1 MTAPLIMGILN
12 VTPDS
17 FSDGG
22 RYESFDDAIAHGLAL
37 REAGAQLVDVGGEST
52 RPGAVRVSVEE
63 EIARVVP
70 VVRELAAA
78 SVRVSV
84 DTMNAD
90 TAIAAASAGASII
103 NDVSGGLADPGM
115 YRIVAETG
123 LEYVAMHWRGAS
135 PADSAAWSHGHD
147 APEYGDVVA
156 EVREELKARLAEMVV
171 WGIDLRKVV
180 LDPGIGFAKNAEH
193 NWRLLGHLPELAT
206 LGHRLLIGVSRKRFL
221 GALLPEGAPADERDL
236 PTAVLSALAAESGV
250 WAVRVHDVESTRVAL
265 ATWQALDDGRNA

>member
-22 RYESFDDAIAHGLAL
+22 RYESFGDAIAHGLAL
-37 REAGAQLVDVGGEST
+37 RDAGAQLVDVGGEST

-70 VVRELAAA
+70 VVRELTAAG
-78 SVRVSV
+78 VRVSV

-90 TAIAAASAGASII
+90 TAVAAASAGASMI

-115 YRIVAETG
+115 YRIVAETD

-135 PADSAAWSHGHD
+135 PDSAGWSHGH
-147 APEYGDVVA
+147 AVPEYGDVVA

-180 LDPGIGFAKNAEH
+180 LDPGIGFAKSAEH
-193 NWRLLGHLPELAT
+193 NWRLLGHLPEFAT
-206 LGHRLLIGVSRKRFL
+206 LGHRVLVGVSRKRFL
-221 GALLPEGAPADERDL
+221 GALLPEGAPTHERDL

>member
-22 RYESFDDAIAHGLAL
+22 RYESVDDAIAHGLAL
-37 REAGAQLVDVGGEST
+37 RDAGAQLVDVGGEST
-52 RPGAVRVSVEE
+52 RPGAARVPVEE

-70 VVRELAAA
+70 VVRELSAAG
-78 SVRVSV
+78 VTVSV

-90 TAIAAASAGASII
+90 TAVAAASAGASMI
-103 NDVSGGLADPGM
+103 NDVSGGLADAGM
-115 YRIVAETG
+115 YRVVAETG

-135 PADSAAWSHGHD
+135 DAWSHEAG
-147 APEYGDVVA
+147 AAEYGDVVA

-193 NWRLLGHLPELAT
+193 NWRLLGRLPEFAT
-206 LGHRLLIGVSRKRFL
+206 LGHRLLVGVSRKRFL
-221 GALLPEGAPADERDL
+221 GALLPEGAPATERDL
-236 PTAVLSALAAESGV
+236 PTAVLSALAAEAGA
-250 WAVRVHDVESTRVAL
+250 WAVRVHDVDSTRVAL